1 MYIQQ
6 SQIHSENNASD
17 LEKKIN
23 KPQIDSQY
31 LDSINQGRVKKNK
44 KIVIIN
50 TQGGGGGG
58 QQGSLSLF
66 IFFLFLM
73 S

>member
-44 KIVIIN
+44 KIN
-50 TQGGGGGG
+50 
-58 QQGSLSLF
+58 
-66 IFFLFLM
+66 
-73 S
+73 